1 MSFPL
6 QSHTSLKMLN
16 FCKLLI
22 FIFLVSAVSLSSSSN
37 AGSECSQAECLKVP
51 ASSFISSLKT
61 TVDAIQQVVPVISKF
76 ANLFDDF
83 RLTNAISDYLDL
95 LDFSADEL
103 SWSISASQ
111 NPAGNPLIY
120 LLVWFGML
128 LGMWLELECY
138 WKMVGCWVWVGV
150 LLSVCIGVLE
160 YGCWSIPT
168 RRGHYCWK
176 SSLKSCCWNV
186 SINLWK
192 FCWVT
197 WLGFWGYNL
206 TVLFYI
212 WDFFLI

>member
-1 MSFPL
+1 MNSMKFL
-6 QSHTSLKMLN
+6 LNLHHRSMFVKSLPS
-16 FCKLLI
+16 LLW
-22 FIFLVSAVSLSSSSN
+22 SAVSLSSSSN

-61 TVDAIQQVVPVISKF
+61 TVDAIQQTILIS
-76 ANLFDDF
+76 L
-83 RLTNAISDYLDL
+83 ISL
-95 LDFSADEL
+95 LMSSAGPSL
-103 SWSISASQ
+103 LPKI
-111 NPAGNPLIY
+111 PLIY